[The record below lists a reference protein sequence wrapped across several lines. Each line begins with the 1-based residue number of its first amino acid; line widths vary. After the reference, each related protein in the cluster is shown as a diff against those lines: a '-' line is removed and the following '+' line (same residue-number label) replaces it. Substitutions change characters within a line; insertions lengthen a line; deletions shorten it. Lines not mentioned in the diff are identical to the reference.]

1 MTKISFLKMD
11 IKQLQ
16 INFIVTTPH
25 SRIAYLDSVLS
36 SEQLSSSKIILE
48 MGKLISFNV
57 IKNPRY
63 FL

>member
-1 MTKISFLKMD
+1 MD

-16 INFIVTTPH
+16 INFIVTTLH
-25 SRIAYLDSVLS
+25 SRIAYLDSVLA

>member
-1 MTKISFLKMD
+1 MD
-11 IKQLQ
+11 IKQAITILT
-16 INFIVTTPH
+16 VTTLH
-25 SRIAYLDSVLS
+25 SPIAYLDSVLA